1 MASTSY
7 NDTDL
12 NSQDVSE
19 TSYLLDDND
28 NVQRSWL
35 NRLRRPHLLWM
46 IPFSITL
53 SIIMTSIEA
62 PIIHFISDLAC
73 KEFKEQHKNLSN
85 DDGCNLREIRILA
98 SNYVMWYATL
108 SHIAVTLSIGY
119 LSTLSDYFGR
129 KFIFRL
135 STFGIIL
142 GIINIIIVAHYWR
155 IVGIKML
162 YVGSII
168 QGLLGGVI
176 AINTACHA
184 YLSDCTSSENRSVAF
199 GLMHASAF
207 CGMAIGPTLGG
218 LTVKVTGSILSVF
231 YIAICALIIFLF
243 VVSFIVPESVPSNIR
258 ELNYSTSSP
267 TSFSHIFSPLT
278 ILTRLPVEI
287 GDSDSNRNRSW
298 RGRNTIYILA
308 VIYFIYRISQAA
320 QNEIIN
326 LYTKYKFGWTSLENG
341 YFLSLQAFTRFIALI
356 VLLPLLRLIRSR
368 YQSSYARSLDIWTM
382 RGGLVMEIIGFIL
395 FAIAAKP
402 FWFYFACVINS
413 LATIT
418 SPAMRS
424 LFTTYVLPTQA
435 GQILGAIS
443 VIESVGSILSPLWM
457 NKLYNQGVN
466 YGIEEIVFWAN
477 AGIFIASLAL
487 GSLIL

>member
-1 MASTSY
+1 MASTNYIDSDI
-7 NDTDL
+7 NP
-12 NSQDVSE
+12 QASE
-19 TSYLLDDND
+19 TSYLLNDND
-28 NVQRSWL
+28 NIQTSWL
-35 NRLRRPHLLWM
+35 GRLRKPHLLWM
-46 IPFSITL
+46 IPFSVTL

-62 PIIHFISDLAC
+62 PIVQFILELAC
-73 KEFKEQHKNLSN
+73 KEFKEQNKGLSN
-85 DDGCNLREIRILA
+85 DDDCNLPEIQILA
-98 SNYVMWYATL
+98 SNYVMWYTTL

-119 LSTLSDYFGR
+119 LSTLSDYLGR

-142 GIINIIIVAHYWR
+142 SIVNMLIVAHYWR

-184 YLSDCTSSENRSVAF
+184 YISDCTNSENRSVAF
-199 GLMHASAF
+199 GWMHASAY
-207 CGMAIGPTLGG
+207 CGMAIGPTIGG
-218 LTVKVTGSILSVF
+218 LIVKATGSILSIF
-231 YIAICALIIFLF
+231 YIALCSLITFLF
-243 VVSFIVPESVPSNIR
+243 VVSFILPESVPSDIR
-258 ELNYSTSSP
+258 ERNYLTSSTS
-267 TSFSHIFSPLT
+267 FKHLFSPLI
-278 ILTRLPVEI
+278 ILTGSPIEI
-287 GDSDSNRNRSW
+287 GDGDRDRNRLW
-298 RGRNTIYILA
+298 RGRNTLYILA
-308 VIYFIYRISQAA
+308 VIYFIYKISQAA

-341 YFLSLQAFTRFIALI
+341 YFLSLQAFTRFLALAAF
-356 VLLPLLRLIRSR
+356 LPLLHLIRSR

-382 RGGLVMEIIGFIL
+382 RGGLTMEIIGFTL

-418 SPAMRS
+418 TPAVRS

-443 VIESVGSILSPLWM
+443 VLESVASILSPLWM
-457 NKLYNQGVN
+457 NKLYNQGVII
-466 YGIEEIVFWAN
+466 GMEEIVFWAN
-477 AGIFIASLAL
+477 AILFIVSLVL

>member
-28 NVQRSWL
+28 NVQKSWL
-35 NRLRRPHLLWM
+35 ERLRRPHLLWM

-85 DDGCNLREIRILA
+85 DDDL
-98 SNYVMWYATL
+98 
-108 SHIAVTLSIGY
+108 TLSIGY

-218 LTVKVTGSILSVF
+218 LIVKVTGSILSVF
-231 YIAICALIIFLF
+231 YIAIGALIIFLF
-243 VVSFIVPESVPSNIR
+243 VVSFIVPESVSSNIR
-258 ELNYSTSSP
+258 ELNYSTSPP
-267 TSFSHIFSPLT
+267 TSFT
-278 ILTRLPVEI
+278 
-287 GDSDSNRNRSW
+287 
-298 RGRNTIYILA
+298 

-326 LYTKYKFGWTSLENG
+326 LYTKYKFDWTSLENG

-382 RGGLVMEIIGFIL
+382 RGGLIMEIIGFIL

-477 AGIFIASLAL
+477 AGIFMASLAL